1 MLFFLVLIFMFS
13 MIFDVI
19 SPNNASEYRMV
30 GTYMGNFLTALRLAL
45 GDFDFGVL
53 DEEDPDKGGLNA
65 E

>member
-1 MLFFLVLIFMFS
+1 MFS

-19 SPNNASEYRMV
+19 SPNNASEYRFV

-45 GDFDFGVL
+45 GDFDFDIL
-53 DEEDPDKGGLNA
+53 DEEDPLKGGLNK